1 MKLILAF
8 ALLLFTSV
16 GFSQN
21 TDLPT
26 DFLTKDFHKGRRE
39 KLRESMPAN
48 SVTAFFA
55 NAVRNRANDVDY
67 IYHQDPDFFYLT
79 GYKEPDAVLFVF
91 KDKQTAANGVMY
103 DEILFVQPRNE
114 LREMWTG
121 RRLGEAG
128 VKEVLGFEQAF
139 NNSEFKRYNVD
150 FKKFD
155 KILFF

>member
-48 SVTAFFA
+48 SVTVFFA

-67 IYHQDPDFFYLT
+67 SYHQDPDFFYLT

-91 KDKQTAANGVMY
+91 KDK
-103 DEILFVQPRNE
+103 
-114 LREMWTG
+114 
-121 RRLGEAG
+121 
-128 VKEVLGFEQAF
+128 
-139 NNSEFKRYNVD
+139 
-150 FKKFD
+150 
-155 KILFF
+155 